1 MATRVSGTRSLSP
14 QSGVVSSITSGVN
27 SSITESNGRVDI
39 SGNVTNI
46 VTTNTNVTGI
56 LNVTNTTPTTDPT
69 NGAAHVSGG
78 LGVEGDVRVGGFIYG
93 RIAQANTSTTS
104 SQLTI
109 VNTNDNQKYY
119 PVFTD
124 NNGLIQYGAVIYA
137 DNRNVDS
144 SEGGLTYNPGTGILT
159 TEKLAVESSAPSTS
173 PVTGAFTLSGG
184 AGILGDIYVQGDVV
198 PGADLLSNLGSLGAR
213 WSDAYLDNVYAKTL
227 TSFGTDNISITPA
240 GGTAD
245 IFGDIRVRGVN
256 PIGTA
261 PVVTNILYVTMDGDD
276 TNDGRAEDPS
286 RACRTITGA
295 VNSPYYQSGTQIKV
309 AAGFY
314 LEDNPIQLKPYTS
327 IVGSD
332 LRTCSIEPINKT
344 QDLFHLNSGCYLAA
358 MQFLNGRSGLLPGA
372 YAAGFNRGAFAT
384 AFPPLK
390 GTDRIDLFH
399 SPYIQNCTNL
409 TGPWLKD
416 GTMFV
421 PDQTVQVPAAVG
433 TGTWLAN
440 TTTIVVTV
448 GQGTITQGMSINAGH
463 QNPGFFDARTLLLAS
478 KPFLQEQ
485 VVAYVNS
492 QIDIYGGTVG
502 SIWYNFNY
510 SQEFCFRDVG
520 ILVENVAYDAAFGGN
535 EKSIESGL
543 AYYKGVVS
551 LIAGQ
556 EAQTTAAIDYL
567 RTLCLNVIDNVQCTD
582 LLGGTGIYQQVI
594 NIVLTNGAIASDSIN
609 NLFNIITTIIND
621 GPSAAPVSYNSTGP
635 DAAFVSAEILLQ
647 ANRAFI
653 QENTLNYINWML
665 VQPQPPNYLPYNK
678 IKCRRDTGIII
689 DSLALDL
696 LYPTDDDSQTT
707 FSGLQYWSQDAYV
720 SGVLDELT
728 TTTNAIK
735 YLRDLSIKVIQ
746 NFTTAT
752 DLVPR
757 YSESI
762 QNLSYEPATIEEAG
776 ILTKNFNIVISIL
789 EGNKKGWTDKI
800 IPNGSPSNLLAVKN
814 AYNILL
820 ANLDNDYIQD
830 EVIAYIDS
838 LNPGFLDAQPSG
850 NARSICRRDIGYIV
864 QSIAFDLLHGGN
876 RQSIQS
882 GLSYWGFNGTN
893 TVIPQERTQ
902 TVGAFTF
909 LSQTIAAMLINPVA
923 LASPVQTKVKQ
934 VVGLPLATS
943 AEQTSVLDKT
953 SILNDI
959 ITNGPGTHPAT
970 PISLT
975 KTNNN
980 SVVNAYN
987 IIKANKEFLVAEV
1000 LAYLD
1005 RTYNAGAFTYD
1016 QDQCFRDTG
1025 LLVDAVSQDI
1035 LLGGNSR
1042 SIESGLAYWTQ
1053 GYNYVSGQVS
1063 TTTAAI
1069 NYISSIAQ
1077 QVIANTPVTSVTGT
1091 VATQVINPFFQ
1102 YGGDYMPTQA
1112 VARNFD
1118 IISNIVANGPSAA
1131 PVLYAGGG
1139 LIPLTGINGADVRK
1153 PPTVASVTLLSG
1165 NRYLIGL
1172 NEPTVG
1178 FGVNSTLYFGDVYVQ
1193 PLQDDKVE
1201 ELSLQYTNSATTW
1214 NSRKLDPIGAM
1225 GGSLVDGAVISEISP
1240 IQSFVYDAYTQLNQ
1254 GGRGVYVTNNGYAQL
1269 VSVFTIFCS
1278 VGVQT
1283 DNGGIASITNSN
1295 CNFGDL
1301 SLVAKGYGPRAFS
1314 GTVYNPIYT
1323 SYPSTPGVD
1332 GFNQYYPNGYW
1343 PNKGTVE
1350 LFIPDTADRPHISLV
1365 MEVVPPKKVYD
1376 QASESYIDQLNAQG
1390 FPGFLS
1396 AQPSTSVLTTGTIVL
1411 TGIDNSDISIGN
1423 AVYIRDQQGR
1433 DHDDNNVRY
1442 IPEGTFVADVGYNT
1456 ITLSQAL
1463 TSGGGDSTNPIYFT
1477 LYFCGNAYYTVLSS
1491 SIATDPKPLDVNI
1504 LSQEGL
1510 TYQDPFTGAT
1520 VVPDDQVENHKL
1532 AISYLSTLV
1541 DKVIANTPCTGL
1553 YQQNVEQA
1561 ILPTIIGGVQSQAFI
1576 DNRFG
1581 NIINIVGAP
1590 DIAAA
1595 RAVVPP
1601 AALKKT
1607 GTVPA
1612 GAGSAITLIESN
1624 IDFLAAEVTA
1634 YVDDLTG
1641 SFSYNVAKC
1650 ERDVGLIVDAIAQDL
1665 LFEGTSQT
1673 DFAGIQYWNHGT
1685 SRIGLIDT
1693 ELTTTTNT
1701 INYVKSLA
1709 EKIVVGDTSGARYT
1723 GVQPVTANPA
1733 TSNESNLVADD
1744 FEVITGILS
1753 GTIPLSGTNGV
1764 TNIIVPNGLTASG
1777 NTNIQNAYALLQAN
1791 IEYLKDEAIAYVE
1804 ATKTVGF
1811 NYDPTT
1817 CRRDVGYMVDS
1828 VSFDLLYGGN
1838 RQAVQSGVYY
1848 WSYNDTSTALPN
1860 EQIQS
1865 VAAYAYLSGLLSN
1878 IITGTLITSPYQ
1890 TKVAQVTAGSHGTA
1904 SEVSN
1909 AQTLVSNI
1917 TNIITNGPDQVVEK
1931 MPIGLSR
1938 STDSNVIS
1946 AAAMLEANRNFL
1958 KAEIS
1963 AFVNTNYVYSASGR
1977 YNKDKCDRDVRIILQ
1992 RMIYD
1997 IQTGG
2002 TYNSVYT
2009 GLSYWSRK
2017 GTHHIVEL
2025 GEAVTNTSLFPD
2037 GATVNFYQ
2045 RSYISASGYLFEY
2058 VGAGTNYGALPQVGR
2073 ADPVQSKETVQL
2085 NNGSVFFTSTDQNG
2099 DFRIGRGLV
2108 ISQATGVLSG
2118 RTFTKS
2124 LFANMTPF
2132 ILAIEGR

>member
-46 VTTNTNVTGI
+46 VTTGTNVTGI
-56 LNVTNTTPTTDPT
+56 FNVTNTTPTTDPT
-69 NGAAHVSGG
+69 NGAAHVAGG

-93 RIAQANTSTTS
+93 RIAQANTATTS

-109 VNTNDNQKYY
+109 VNTNENQKYY
-119 PVFTD
+119 PIFTD
-124 NNGLIQYGAVIYA
+124 NDGLIQYGAVIYA

-144 SEGGLTYNPGTGILT
+144 SVGGLTYNPGTGILT
-159 TEKLAVESSAPSTS
+159 TEKLAVESSTPSTS

-198 PGADLLSNLGSLGAR
+198 PGGDLLSNLGSLGAR

-227 TSFGTDNISITPA
+227 TSRGTDNISITPA
-240 GGTAD
+240 GGTVD
-245 IFGDIRVRGVN
+245 IFGDIRVRGEN

-276 TNDGRAEDPS
+276 TNDGRAEDAG
-286 RACRTITGA
+286 RACRTICGA

-344 QDLFHLNSGCYLAA
+344 QDLFHMNSGCYLAF
-358 MQFLNGRSGLLPGA
+358 MQFLNGRSGLLPGD

-384 AFPPLK
+384 SFPPLK
-390 GTDRIDLFH
+390 GDERIDLFH
-399 SPYIQNCTNL
+399 SPYIQNCTNQS
-409 TGPWLKD
+409 GPWLKD

-421 PDQTVQVPAAVG
+421 PNQTVQVPAAVG
-433 TGTWLAN
+433 TGTWISN
-440 TTTIVVTV
+440 TTTIVVTA
-448 GQGTITQGMSINAGH
+448 GQGTITQGMSINAGA

-485 VVAYVNS
+485 IVAYIDN
-492 QIDIYGGTVG
+492 QIDIYGNTIG
-502 SIWYNFNY
+502 SIWYNFDY
-510 SQEFCFRDVG
+510 SREFCFRDVG
-520 ILVENVAYDAAFGGN
+520 ILVENVAYDTSFGGN

-543 AYYKGVVS
+543 AYYNGVVS
-551 LIAGQ
+551 RIAGQ
-556 EAQTTAAIDYL
+556 ESQTTAAIDYL
-567 RTLCLNVIDNVQCTD
+567 RSLCLNVIDNVQCTD
-582 LLGGTGIYQQVI
+582 LLGGTGKYQQVI
-594 NIVLTNGAIASDSIN
+594 NIVLTQGSICSDSIN
-609 NLFNIITTIIND
+609 NLFDIIMTIIDN
-621 GPSAAPVSYNSTGP
+621 GPNSAPTLYNSAGP

-653 QENTLNYINWML
+653 QENTLNYINWFL
-665 VQPQPPNYLPYNK
+665 VQPQPPNYLPYNR

-696 LYPTDDDSQTT
+696 LYPTANDSQTT
-707 FSGLQYWSQDAYV
+707 FSGLQYWSQDSYV
-720 SGVLDELT
+720 TGVLEEIT

-762 QNLSYEPATIEEAG
+762 QDLSYEPATVAEAG

-789 EGNKKGWTDKI
+789 EGNNKGWTEKI
-800 IPNGSPSNLLAVKN
+800 ITNGSPSDLLAVKN
-814 AYNILL
+814 AYTILL

-830 EVIAYIDS
+830 EIIAYIDS

-850 NARSICRRDIGYIV
+850 NARSKCRRDIEYIV

-882 GLSYWGFNGTN
+882 GLLYWGFNGGN
-893 TVIPQERTQ
+893 TVIPEERTQ

-909 LSQTIAAMLINPVA
+909 LSQTIAAILINPVA
-923 LASPVQTKVKQ
+923 LSSPTQTKVKQ
-934 VVGLPLATS
+934 IVGLPLATS
-943 AEQTSVLDKT
+943 AEQTLIFDKT
-953 SILNDI
+953 NILNDI
-959 ITNGPGTHPAT
+959 ITNGPGTYSVM

-975 KTNNN
+975 KTSNA
-980 SVVNAYN
+980 SVINAVN
-987 IIKANKEFLVAEV
+987 IIKTNKEFLVAEL

-1005 RTYNAGAFTYD
+1005 KTYNEGAFTYD

-1053 GYNYVSGQVS
+1053 GYSYVSGQIS

-1069 NYISSIAQ
+1069 NYTSAICQ
-1077 QVIANTPVTSVTGT
+1077 QIIANTTVTSITGT
-1091 VATQVINPFFQ
+1091 VATQVINLFFQ

-1118 IISNIVANGPSAA
+1118 IISNIVTNGPTAA

-1139 LIPLTGINGADVRK
+1139 LVPLTGINGADVRK
-1153 PPTVASVTLLSG
+1153 PATVASVTLISG
-1165 NRYLIGL
+1165 NRYLVGL

-1178 FGVNSTLYFGDVYVQ
+1178 FGVNSTLYFGNVYVQ
-1193 PLQDDKVE
+1193 PLQDNTVE

-1240 IQSFVYDAYTQLNQ
+1240 IQSFVYDAYTQVNQ
-1254 GGRGVYVTNNGYAQL
+1254 GGRGIYVTNNGYAQL

-1295 CNFGDL
+1295 NNFGDL
-1301 SLVAKGYGPRAFS
+1301 CLVAKGYGKRSFS

-1323 SYPSTPGVD
+1323 AYPSTPGPD

-1343 PNKGTVE
+1343 PNKGTLEIFV
-1350 LFIPDTADRPHISLV
+1350 PDTADRPHISLV
-1365 MEVVPPKKVYD
+1365 MEVIPPKRVYD
-1376 QASESYIDQLNAQG
+1376 QASESYIDQLNSQG

-1411 TGIDNSDISIGN
+1411 TGIDNSDVSIGN

-1433 DHDDNNVRY
+1433 EYDDNDIRY
-1442 IPEGTFVADVGYNT
+1442 IPEGTIVSDVGYNT
-1456 ITLSQAL
+1456 ITLSKAL
-1463 TSGGGDSTNPIYFT
+1463 TSGGGDSTNPIFFT

-1491 SIATDPKPLDVNI
+1491 TIATDPKPLDVNL

-1510 TYQDPFTGAT
+1510 TYQNPFTGAT
-1520 VVPDDQVENHKL
+1520 VAPEDQVENHKL

-1541 DKVIANTPCTGL
+1541 DKVISNIQFTTT
-1553 YQQNVEQA
+1553 YQTNVLQV
-1561 ILPTIIGGVQSQAFI
+1561 ISPTITGGGQAQAFI

-1581 NIINIVGAP
+1581 NIINIVGAAN
-1590 DIAAA
+1590 ITAAKS
-1595 RAVVPP
+1595 VVPSS
-1601 AALKKT
+1601 ALKKT

-1624 IDFLAAEVTA
+1624 TEFLAAEVTA
-1634 YVDDLTG
+1634 YVDYLTG
-1641 SFSYNVAKC
+1641 SFSYNIADFKTNI
-1650 ERDVGLIVDAIAQDL
+1650 GLTVDA
-1665 LFEGTSQT
+1665 
-1673 DFAGIQYWNHGT
+1673 
-1685 SRIGLIDT
+1685 
-1693 ELTTTTNT
+1693 
-1701 INYVKSLA
+1701 
-1709 EKIVVGDTSGARYT
+1709 
-1723 GVQPVTANPA
+1723 
-1733 TSNESNLVADD
+1733 LV
-1744 FEVITGILS
+1744 
-1753 GTIPLSGTNGV
+1753 N
-1764 TNIIVPNGLTASG
+1764 
-1777 NTNIQNAYALLQAN
+1777 
-1791 IEYLKDEAIAYVE
+1791 
-1804 ATKTVGF
+1804 
-1811 NYDPTT
+1811 
-1817 CRRDVGYMVDS
+1817 
-1828 VSFDLLYGGN
+1828 DLLYGGTTETD
-1838 RQAVQSGVYY
+1838 AIGVDYY
-1848 WSYNDTSTALPN
+1848 DSTSVTVPN
-1860 EQIQS
+1860 SQTQIFNVFDYFKS
-1865 VAAYAYLSGLLSN
+1865 IVSRIVIGTP
-1878 IITGTLITSPYQ
+1878 ITDLYQ
-1890 TKVAQVTAGSHGTA
+1890 TKVSQVTSGLNGTGSEALTA
-1904 SEVSN
+1904 N
-1909 AQTLVSNI
+1909 TLVNNI
-1917 TNIITNGPDQVVEK
+1917 AQIILQGAGQVVGTSPTGLTTDPNIIN
-1931 MPIGLSR
+1931 
-1938 STDSNVIS
+1938 
-1946 AAAMLEANRNFL
+1946 AAQRILDNKNFL
-1958 KAEIS
+1958 KAELS
-1963 AFVNTNYVYSASGR
+1963 AFVDTNYVYSASGVF
-1977 YNKDKCDRDVRIILQ
+1977 NKDKCERDVRVILQ
-1992 RMIYD
+1992 RIIYD

-2017 GTHHIVEL
+2017 GTYHIVEL

-2073 ADPVQSKETVQL
+2073 ADPVQAKETVQL

-2132 ILAIEGR
+2132 ILAIEGG